1 MKCNAYYLKL
11 INKFYIM
18 DFSEIPDKFIINS
31 DSVNETNVTDYLIGF
46 MWKCGNID
54 PFNKDPIIKEEK
66 KAQLNILSKEK
77 RKFSK
82 IFPEIIKKFN
92 RRSGRDNYTI
102 LNNFNNSSDFLNQ
115 QLQEPDPYYDYKIM
129 DMERISDSFLYKGI
143 FIKNLNKNYINYFSR
158 DDWDNMAIM
167 CGENPDDFK
176 NKSQIHSKLHEKMKS
191 IILNNDI
198 LYNLLKNSGCSAFT
212 DYDELHIL
220 QND

>member
-1 MKCNAYYLKL
+1 MN
-11 INKFYIM
+11 
-18 DFSEIPDKFIINS
+18 FSEIPDKFIINS
-31 DSVNETNVTDYLIGF
+31 DSVNETNVIDYLIGL
-46 MWKCGNID
+46 MWKVPVFD
-54 PFNKDPIIKEEK
+54 PFNKDPVIKEERK
-66 KAQLNILSKEK
+66 LQLNMLSKEK

-92 RRSGRDNYTI
+92 QRSGRDYYTI

-115 QLQEPDPYYDYKIM
+115 QLQDPDPYYDYKIM

-143 FIKNLNKNYINYFSR
+143 FIKNLNKNYINNFSR

-191 IILNNDI
+191 ILLNNDI
-198 LYNLLKNSGCSAFT
+198 LYNLLKNSGCGAFT
-212 DYDELHIL
+212 EYDELHIL